1 MKKIAVIINPKAGSK
16 NKKLLKEVLEKL
28 SDSNQLTIFETSK
41 PGDATEIAK
50 KECNNFDLVA
60 VAGGDGTIHE
70 VINGINHITPLAII
84 PTGTANIVAIE
95 SGISKNATSICNAI
109 QQGITKKAYLHN
121 INNKKFILM
130 VGIGFDAQI
139 VANIKPKLKTI
150 FGKFIFVWES
160 FKQFFYLKQFNIKAK
175 INGNIYNA
183 NWMLI
188 ANAAH
193 YAGNFTI
200 TKQTSIFDPNLIC
213 YLFPNLNKLDFL
225 YNLFLIIFYKDLS
238 RSKKIIT
245 IYSEN
250 IEVLSQNQPVQI
262 DGEFYEKLNI
272 NININK
278 SSQFTQ
284 LIVSKKDNV

>member
-16 NKKLLKEVLEKL
+16 NKKLLEEVLEKL

-70 VINGINHITPLAII
+70 VINGINHVTPLAII
-84 PTGTANIVAIE
+84 PTGTANIVAME

-121 INNKKFILM
+121 INEKKFILM
-130 VGIGFDAQI
+130 VGAGYDAQI

-160 FKQFFYLKQFNIKAK
+160 FKQFFYLQQFNIKAK
-175 INGNIYNA
+175 INEQTYSA
-183 NWMLI
+183 NWILI
-188 ANAAH
+188 TNATH
-193 YAGNFTI
+193 YAGRFKI
-200 TKQTSIFDPNLIC
+200 TNQTSIFDPHLIC
-213 YLFPNLNKLDFL
+213 YLFPNLTKLDFL
-225 YNLFLIIFYKDLS
+225 YYLFLILRYGDLS
-238 RSKKIIT
+238 KAKKIIT
-245 IYSEN
+245 LRSLSMEITSE
-250 IEVLSQNQPVQI
+250 QKTPVQC
-262 DGEFYEKLNI
+262 DGER
-272 NININK
+272 
-278 SSQFTQ
+278 SSNLPTFITSNNEYVQ
-284 LIVSKKDNV
+284 LIVNK

>member
-1 MKKIAVIINPKAGSK
+1 MKKIAVIINPKAGSN

-50 KECNNFDLVA
+50 KECSNFDLVA

-70 VINGINHITPLAII
+70 VINGINHVTPLAII

-95 SGISKNATSICNAI
+95 SGISKNTTSICNAI

-121 INNKKFILM
+121 INEKKFILM
-130 VGIGFDAQI
+130 VGAGYDAQV

-160 FKQFFYLKQFNIKAK
+160 LKQFFYLKQFNIKAEINEK
-175 INGNIYNA
+175 IYCA
-183 NWMLI
+183 NWVLI
-188 ANAAH
+188 TSSKY
-193 YAGNFTI
+193 YAGNFKI
-200 TKQTSIFDPNLIC
+200 THQTSIFEPNLIC
-213 YLFPNLNKLDFL
+213 YLFTDLNKIDFL
-225 YNLFLIIFYKDLS
+225 YYIFLILFYGDLS

-245 IYSEN
+245 LESSSIKIFS
-250 IEVLSQNQPVQI
+250 NQKVPIQC
-262 DGEFYEKLNI
+262 DGEKFDSFPILIKTQKNYI
-272 NININK
+272 N
-278 SSQFTQ
+278 
-284 LIVSKKDNV
+284 LITNQK